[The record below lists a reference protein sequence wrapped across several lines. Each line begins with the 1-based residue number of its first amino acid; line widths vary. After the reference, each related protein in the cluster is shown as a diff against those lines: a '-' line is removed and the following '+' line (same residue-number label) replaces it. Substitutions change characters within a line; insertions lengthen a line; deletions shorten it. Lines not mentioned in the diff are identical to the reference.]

1 MCIHPYTHFYTFH
14 VYYSCKMQSLM
25 VSMVSLQGV
34 ISLIFEKA
42 VLEPTFCPMYALLC
56 SDLNDK
62 LPSFTS
68 DEPGGKEITFKRV
81 LLNICQEAFE
91 GADKLR
97 EELGLMTAPEQEM
110 ERRDKERM
118 VKLRTLG
125 NIRLIGEL
133 LKQKMV
139 PEKIVH
145 HIVQVIAN
153 TSFLIN
159 GTWIFSKLC

>member
-1 MCIHPYTHFYTFH
+1 M
-14 VYYSCKMQSLM
+14 
-25 VSMVSLQGV
+25 QGV
-34 ISLIFEKA
+34 ISLIFDKA
-42 VLEPTFCPMYALLC
+42 VLEPTFCPMYAQLC
-56 SDLNDK
+56 SDLNEK
-62 LPSFTS
+62 LPPFPS

-81 LLNICQEAFE
+81 LLNNCQEEFE

-97 EELGLMTAPEQEM
+97 EEIRQMTAPKQEL

-118 VKLRTLG
+118 IKFRTLG

-145 HIVQVIAN
+145 HIVQVLAEASPPGPSVFVACDIR
-153 TSFLIN
+153 IN
-159 GTWIFSKLC
+159 FEFVLFFPCINFCSLSLLCL

>member
-1 MCIHPYTHFYTFH
+1 M
-14 VYYSCKMQSLM
+14 
-25 VSMVSLQGV
+25 QGV
-34 ISLIFEKA
+34 ISLIFDKA
-42 VLEPTFCPMYALLC
+42 ILEPTFCSMYAQLC
-56 SDLNDK
+56 SDLDEK
-62 LPSFTS
+62 LPPFPS

-97 EELGLMTAPEQEM
+97 EEVRQMTGPEQELK
-110 ERRDKERM
+110 RRDKERL

-125 NIRLIGEL
+125 NIHLIGEL

-145 HIVQVIAN
+145 HIAKVSSEASDCITPQMILVEVSRIAYN
-153 TSFLIN
+153 YFAM
-159 GTWIFSKLC
+159 

>member
-1 MCIHPYTHFYTFH
+1 
-14 VYYSCKMQSLM
+14 
-25 VSMVSLQGV
+25 
-34 ISLIFEKA
+34 
-42 VLEPTFCPMYALLC
+42 MYAQLC
-56 SDLNDK
+56 FDLNEK
-62 LPSFTS
+62 LPPFPS

-81 LLNICQEAFE
+81 LLNNCQEAFE

-97 EELGLMTAPEQEM
+97 QELRQMTTPELET

-133 LKQKMV
+133 LKQRMV

-145 HIVQVIAN
+145 HIVQVCV
-153 TSFLIN
+153 
-159 GTWIFSKLC
+159 GYGD

>member
-1 MCIHPYTHFYTFH
+1 MF
-14 VYYSCKMQSLM
+14 
-25 VSMVSLQGV
+25 
-34 ISLIFEKA
+34 
-42 VLEPTFCPMYALLC
+42 EPTFCPMYALLC
-56 SDLNDK
+56 SDLNEK
-62 LPSFTS
+62 LPSFAS
-68 DEPGGKEITFKRV
+68 DVPGEKDVTFKRV

-91 GADKLR
+91 GADNLR
-97 EELGLMTAPEQEM
+97 AEIRQMTSPEQEM

-145 HIVQVIAN
+145 HIVLVIFRACPL
-153 TSFLIN
+153 TFYVLS
-159 GTWIFSKLC
+159 S